1 MFLAM
6 ADARAV
12 LIKLADRLHN
22 MMTLD
27 ALPVAKQQRF
37 AKETLEIFAPLAN
50 RLGISNWKEQL
61 ENLCFKHLNPVQ
73 HKELSSKLVESYDD
87 EMIASAIERLEQA
100 LKDEGISYHV
110 ISGRHK
116 SLYSVYIKM
125 LKYVLPFPLLFGC
138 LLI

>member
-1 MFLAM
+1 
-6 ADARAV
+6 
-12 LIKLADRLHN
+12 
-22 MMTLD
+22 
-27 ALPVAKQQRF
+27 
-37 AKETLEIFAPLAN
+37 
-50 RLGISNWKEQL
+50 
-61 ENLCFKHLNPVQ
+61 VQ

-87 EMIASAIERLEQA
+87 AMIASAIERLEQA